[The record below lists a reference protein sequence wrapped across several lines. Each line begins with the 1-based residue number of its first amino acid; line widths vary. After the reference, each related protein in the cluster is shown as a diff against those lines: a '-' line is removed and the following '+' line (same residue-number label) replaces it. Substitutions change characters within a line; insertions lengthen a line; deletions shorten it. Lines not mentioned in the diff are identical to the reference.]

1 MWKIYENN
9 DEDLS
14 FAVACLYRKVIEL
27 DEFKKWVEQVINDTP
42 IDNIPLYIF
51 ELLNFNQHTF
61 HIHEV
66 IGFPLTFSFSKKE
79 EDALYGILFLRN
91 KECFNEDI
99 VKEKALR
106 LIYKHPEI
114 LSKFKRQFPFITDI
128 DEDLLKL

>member
-14 FAVACLYRKVIEL
+14 FTVACLYQKVIEL
-27 DEFKKWVEQVINDTP
+27 DEFKKWVEQVINNTP

-61 HIHEV
+61 HIHEA

-91 KECFNEDI
+91 KECFNKNI
-99 VKEKALR
+99 VKEKAIQ
-106 LIYKHPEI
+106 LIYEQPEI
-114 LSKFKRQFPFITDI
+114 LSRFKQQFPFVTDI